1 MKRTLQIVML
11 SFIVSMTAMAQ
22 NATNVEIAEL
32 NLQGFKQKV
41 WNFDKDKSFTRLGNL
56 PIILDFHATWCK
68 PCKMLAPHLQA
79 IQNKYKGKLIVY
91 KIDVDK
97 EPQLAQRFSVEA
109 MPTIVYIGSKSSFKS
124 ELGYM
129 DYDALEKIVT
139 KNLFQK

>member
-1 MKRTLQIVML
+1 MKRTLQIIML
-11 SFIVSMTAMAQ
+11 SFMVSMAAMAQ
-22 NATNVEIAEL
+22 NATNVEITEL
-32 NLQGFKQKV
+32 NMQGFKQKV

-97 EPQLAQRFSVEA
+97 EPLLAQRFNVDA
-109 MPTIVYIGSKSSFKS
+109 MPTMIFIGSKTNFKT
-124 ELGYM
+124 ELGYQEF
-129 DYDALEKIVT
+129 DALEKLAN
-139 KNLFQK
+139 KYLFHK